1 MTRKITCIICL
12 FLVSLCATTLCAQTY
27 VDRGI
32 KNGIFVP
39 KGAWMGGCTFSY
51 NEHVSDNIKFLIIDN
66 INSEGYTFKVNPYV
80 GYFIRDNV
88 AVGLRMGYSR
98 TLIDLG
104 TLDVN
109 LGDDLSFKLRNNNYQ
124 AHQLSASAY
133 MRTYMAIGGSKVF
146 GFFNDLRL
154 TYNYQQAKFAQPDDN
169 GSDIAR
175 GTYQTKNGFQLGCA
189 PGLTAFVTNFAAVE
203 VSVDV
208 VGLNFNWV
216 RQTTNQ
222 VETSKMHSSG
232 ANFKINLFSVNI
244 GMCVYL

>member
-1 MTRKITCIICL
+1 ML
-12 FLVSLCATTLCAQTY
+12 LLSPLWLSAQTY

-32 KNGIFVP
+32 KNGVFVP

-51 NEHVSDNIKFLIIDN
+51 NEHVSENIKFLIIDN
-66 INSEGYTFKVNPYV
+66 INSEGYTFKVNPFV
-80 GYFIRDNV
+80 GYFLRDNV
-88 AVGLRMGYSR
+88 AVGLRVGYSR

-109 LGDDLSFKLRNNNYQ
+109 LGDDLSFKLRDNSYQ
-124 AHQLSASAY
+124 AHQLSSSAFL
-133 MRTYMAIGGSKVF
+133 RTYMAIGGSKVF

-154 TYNYQQAKFAQPDDN
+154 TYSYQQAKFAQPDDN

-175 GTYQTKNGFQLGCA
+175 GTYQVKNGFQLGAA
-189 PGLTAFVTNFAAVE
+189 PGLTAFVTNYASVE

-208 VGLNFNWV
+208 VGLNYSWV

-244 GMCVYL
+244 GMCIYL